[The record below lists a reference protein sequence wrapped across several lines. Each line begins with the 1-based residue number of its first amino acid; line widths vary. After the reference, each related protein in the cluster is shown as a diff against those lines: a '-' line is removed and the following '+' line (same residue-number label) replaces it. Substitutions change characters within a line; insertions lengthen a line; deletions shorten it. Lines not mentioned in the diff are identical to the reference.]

1 VWILAGREVP
11 VNVVTCS
18 RGYRGLAETVGGDG
32 TPAGDGDGGAV
43 VVVVLVGAGVEAVG
57 VVVVVVETGD
67 VPPVLDRVVVVVV
80 ETGDVPPVL
89 DRGEGLVDEVGV
101 GDTVGVSVGVTA
113 MPSPFTNV

>member
-67 VPPVLDRVVVVVV
+67 VPPVLDR
-80 ETGDVPPVL
+80 
-89 DRGEGLVDEVGV
+89 GEGLVDEVGV

-113 MPSPFTNV
+113 MPSLFTNV